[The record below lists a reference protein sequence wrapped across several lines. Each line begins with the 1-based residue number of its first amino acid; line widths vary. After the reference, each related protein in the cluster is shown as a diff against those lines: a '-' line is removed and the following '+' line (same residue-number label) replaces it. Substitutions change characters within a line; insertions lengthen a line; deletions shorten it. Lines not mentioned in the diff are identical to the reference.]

1 MKKIIF
7 TFCITAL
14 ATLTNAQ
21 DKKEYIKVIYN
32 TDFIIDYE
40 KIKNDIEQVKQKLES
55 MNIIINYDK
64 IKSMVKI

>member
-21 DKKEYIKVIYN
+21 DKKENIKVN
-32 TDFIIDYE
+32 
-40 KIKNDIEQVKQKLES
+40 L
-55 MNIIINYDK
+55 
-64 IKSMVKI
+64 